1 MPPPTSVFDKLQTA
15 RRLVTEALSQAPSLY
30 DCRLDQAL
38 LVLNW
43 SIQRARRS
51 PRMRWPQ
58 PPGPP
63 GYDQQDL
70 SF

>member
-1 MPPPTSVFDKLQTA
+1 MPPQTSVFDKLQLA
-15 RRLVTEALSQAPSLY
+15 RQLVAEALSQAPSLY

-38 LVLNW
+38 LVLSW

-51 PRMRWPQ
+51 PRMRWPL
-58 PPGPP
+58 PRD
-63 GYDQQDL
+63 YDQRDL

>member
-1 MPPPTSVFDKLQTA
+1 MPPQPSVLDKLQLA
-15 RRLVTEALSQAPSLY
+15 QRLVAEALGQAPALY

-38 LVLNW
+38 LVLSW

-51 PRMRWPQ
+51 PRMRWPL
-58 PPGPP
+58 PP

-70 SF
+70 HF

>member
-1 MPPPTSVFDKLQTA
+1 MPPQPSVLDKLQLA
-15 RRLVTEALSQAPSLY
+15 QRLVAEVLGQAPTLY

-38 LVLNW
+38 LVLSW

-51 PRMRWPQ
+51 PRMRWPA
-58 PPGPP
+58 PP
-63 GYDQQDL
+63 GYDPHNF

>member
-1 MPPPTSVFDKLQTA
+1 MPPQPSVLDKLQLA
-15 RRLVTEALSQAPSLY
+15 QRLIGEALSQAPSLY

-51 PRMRWPQ
+51 PRMRWPL
-58 PPGPP
+58 PP